1 MRRERLFIDLE
12 QARFSLLLGSG
23 LGDAGD
29 LLESFAG
36 CAPSPHE
43 LKEAITLHPLD
54 QQLGRPTPKRRAG
67 PVNNQPPDG
76 QNPM

>member
-29 LLESFAG
+29 LLKGFAG
-36 CAPSPHE
+36 CAPPHD
-43 LKEAITLHPLD
+43 LKDAPASACITD
-54 QQLGRPTPKRRAG
+54 RARR
-67 PVNNQPPDG
+67 
-76 QNPM
+76 

>member
-23 LGDAGD
+23 LGDAGY

-36 CAPSPHE
+36 CAPPHD
-43 LKEAITLHPLD
+43 LKEA
-54 QQLGRPTPKRRAG
+54 PTFHVGQHQVRYG
-67 PVNNQPPDG
+67 PHESIDAIR
-76 QNPM
+76 